1 MSNLN
6 STTYTIALDGLAEGY
21 RVGLTLPAMKL
32 TRLIAL
38 ACWGT
43 DAWHNCPHA
52 DLLDDVDAIPLIAST
67 SERSP
72 LSVARLN
79 DAARGNFRSWA
90 AVRQGCLA
98 RYGEV
103 AAALPQRP
111 PRLTHEGRVS
121 LASIAW
127 AGLAIA
133 AAERILGGGQ
143 H

>member
-1 MSNLN
+1 MLTRIDPPS
-6 STTYTIALDGLAEGY
+6 LDGLAEGY

-67 SERSP
+67 NERSP

-79 DAARGNFRSWA
+79 AAARGDLRAWA
-90 AVRQGCLA
+90 AVRQVCLA
-98 RYGEV
+98 RYGE
-103 AAALPQRP
+103 AAATLPQRP
-111 PRLTHEGRVS
+111 PRLTHKEPVA
-121 LASIAW
+121 LLSIMH

-133 AAERILGGGQ
+133 EVEDILRGGQ
-143 H
+143 A